1 MPYQNEHAARL
12 MDPKLFDNFRRVNN
26 RLGEGIHAI
35 FGRLKSDGGWRLQA
49 IRFDA
54 RMTNCRI
61 RMTNCRITHK
71 PVFSSAHNLW
81 CV

>member
-1 MPYQNEHAARL
+1 MPYPNEHAARL

-26 RLGEGIHAI
+26 HLGEGIHAI

-54 RMTNCRI
+54 SRYSPAWCLAWLR
-61 RMTNCRITHK
+61 
-71 PVFSSAHNLW
+71 AHGYRPILFEPAAG
-81 CV
+81 

>member
-1 MPYQNEHAARL
+1 MPYPNEHAARIQPPEKY
-12 MDPKLFDNFRRVNN
+12 DEFRRANDHFK
-26 RLGEGIHAI
+26 EGIHAI

-54 RMTNCRI
+54 RMTICRI
-61 RMTNCRITHK
+61 WMTNCRITHK